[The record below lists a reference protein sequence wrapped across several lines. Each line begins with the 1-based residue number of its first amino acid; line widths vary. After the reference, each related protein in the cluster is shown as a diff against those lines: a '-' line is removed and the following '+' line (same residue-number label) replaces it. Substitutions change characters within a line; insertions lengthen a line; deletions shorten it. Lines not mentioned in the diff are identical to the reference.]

1 MWFFSWYNKEKNWRC
16 IMVEAKKIDKD
27 LDWLK
32 QVSRE
37 VDLSKEDISE
47 DLKVLEEFC
56 LNNGVFAMA
65 AVQLGIPKRL
75 VYIKNTDLDKIE
87 DEEWNEATILVNP
100 VIKRREGLTQ
110 YWEACASCLDNM
122 GLVLRPYLVEI
133 EYLDVKGNKC
143 EMIFEGFPATV
154 FSHEYDHLDGILHM
168 DKALEVLVMDK
179 EERKVFREN
188 HPYEVFQKDG
198 DYIELEKSRHV
209 KKKVIS

>member
-1 MWFFSWYNKEKNWRC
+1 M
-16 IMVEAKKIDKD
+16 EAKKIDKD
-27 LDWLK
+27 LEWLR

-37 VDLSKEDISE
+37 VDLGTEDISE
-47 DLKVLEEFC
+47 DLKVLEEYC
-56 LNNGVFAMA
+56 LGHGVFAMA

-87 DEEWNEATILVNP
+87 DEEWNEATVLVNP
-100 VIKRREGLTQ
+100 IITKREGLTQ

-133 EYLDVKGNKC
+133 EYFDINGNKQQ
-143 EMIFEGFPATV
+143 MTFEGFPATV

-179 EERKVFREN
+179 EERKEFRKE
-188 HPYEVFQKDG
+188 HPYEVFSKDG
-198 DYIELEKSRHV
+198 DFLELEKGHGKRS
-209 KKKVIS
+209 KN

>member
-1 MWFFSWYNKEKNWRC
+1 M
-16 IMVEAKKIDKD
+16 EAKKIDKD
-27 LDWLK
+27 LEWLR
-32 QVSRE
+32 QVSKE
-37 VDLSKEDISE
+37 VDLGTEDISE
-47 DLKVLEEFC
+47 DLKVLEEYC
-56 LNNGVFAMA
+56 LGHGVFAMA

-87 DEEWNEATILVNP
+87 DEEWNEATVLVNP

-133 EYLDVKGNKC
+133 EYFDINGNKQQ
-143 EMIFEGFPATV
+143 MTFEGFPATV

-179 EERKVFREN
+179 EERKEFRKE
-188 HPYEVFQKDG
+188 HPYEVFSKDG
-198 DYIELEKSRHV
+198 DFLELEKGYGKRL
-209 KKKVIS
+209 KN

>member
-1 MWFFSWYNKEKNWRC
+1 M
-16 IMVEAKKIDKD
+16 EAKKIDKD
-27 LDWLK
+27 LEWLR
-32 QVSRE
+32 QVSKE
-37 VDLSKEDISE
+37 VDLGTEDISE
-47 DLKVLEEFC
+47 DLKVLEEYC
-56 LNNGVFAMA
+56 LGHGVFAMA

-133 EYLDVKGNKC
+133 EYFDINGNKQQ
-143 EMIFEGFPATV
+143 MTFEGFPATV

-179 EERKVFREN
+179 EERKEFRKE
-188 HPYEVFQKDG
+188 HPYEVFSKDG
-198 DYIELEKSRHV
+198 DFLELEKGHGKRL
-209 KKKVIS
+209 KN

>member
-1 MWFFSWYNKEKNWRC
+1 M
-16 IMVEAKKIDKD
+16 EAKKIDKD
-27 LDWLK
+27 LEWLR
-32 QVSRE
+32 QVSKE
-37 VDLSKEDISE
+37 VDLGTEDISE
-47 DLKVLEEFC
+47 DLKVLEEYC
-56 LNNGVFAMA
+56 LGHGVFAMA

-87 DEEWNEATILVNP
+87 DEEWNEATVLVNP

-133 EYLDVKGNKC
+133 EYFDINGNKQQ
-143 EMIFEGFPATV
+143 MTFEGFPATV

-179 EERKVFREN
+179 EERKEFRKE
-188 HPYEVFQKDG
+188 HPYEVFSKDG
-198 DYIELEKSRHV
+198 DFLELEKGHGKRL
-209 KKKVIS
+209 KN

>member
-1 MWFFSWYNKEKNWRC
+1 M
-16 IMVEAKKIDKD
+16 EAKKIDKD
-27 LDWLK
+27 LEWLR

-37 VDLSKEDISE
+37 VDLGTEDISE
-47 DLKVLEEFC
+47 DLKVLEEYC
-56 LNNGVFAMA
+56 LGHGVFAMA

-87 DEEWNEATILVNP
+87 DEEWNEATVLVNP
-100 VIKRREGLTQ
+100 IIKRREGLTQ

-133 EYLDVKGNKC
+133 EYFDIHGNKQQ
-143 EMIFEGFPATV
+143 MTFEGFPATV

-179 EERKVFREN
+179 EERKEFRKE
-188 HPYEVFQKDG
+188 HPYEVFSKDG
-198 DYIELEKSRHV
+198 DFLELERGHGKGL
-209 KKKVIS
+209 KN

>member
-1 MWFFSWYNKEKNWRC
+1 M
-16 IMVEAKKIDKD
+16 EAKKIDKD
-27 LDWLK
+27 LEWLRL
-32 QVSRE
+32 VSKE
-37 VDLSKEDISE
+37 VDLATEDISE
-47 DLKVLEEFC
+47 DLKVLEEYC
-56 LNNGVFAMA
+56 LGHGVFAMA

-87 DEEWNEATILVNP
+87 DEEWNEATVLVNP

-133 EYLDVKGNKC
+133 EYFDINGNKQQ
-143 EMIFEGFPATV
+143 MTFEGFPATV

-179 EERKVFREN
+179 EERKEFRKE
-188 HPYEVFQKDG
+188 HPYEVFSKDG
-198 DYIELEKSRHV
+198 DFLELEKGHGKRL
-209 KKKVIS
+209 KN

>member
-1 MWFFSWYNKEKNWRC
+1 M
-16 IMVEAKKIDKD
+16 MEAKKIDKD
-27 LDWLK
+27 LEWLR
-32 QVSRE
+32 QVSQE
-37 VDLSKEDISE
+37 VDLSTDDISE
-47 DLKVLEEFC
+47 DLKVLEEYC
-56 LNNGVFAMA
+56 LGHGVFAMA

-75 VYIKNTDLDKIE
+75 VYIKNTDLDKID

-133 EYLDVKGNKC
+133 EYLDIHGKKC
-143 EMIFEGFPATV
+143 EMTFEGFPATV

-179 EERKVFREN
+179 EERKEFRKE
-188 HPYEVFQKDG
+188 HPYEVFSKDG
-198 DYIELEKSRHV
+198 DFLELEKGHG
-209 KKKVIS
+209 KGLKN